1 MARGFCGAEKVVG
14 SLISVLMSCEV
25 VMSTSRRIRARNV
38 RLKRVYELASVNDGT
53 RVLVDRLWPRGIS
66 KDRAALASWCREVA
80 PSDDLRK
87 WFAHEPALWEEF
99 RERYKIEL
107 KQKIEPVA
115 ALRSLAKKG
124 PLTLVFGARDE
135 IHNEAVVLRDVLLG
149 R

>member
-1 MARGFCGAEKVVG
+1 
-14 SLISVLMSCEV
+14 
-25 VMSTSRRIRARNV
+25 MSTSKRIPAKNV
-38 RLKRVYELASVNDGT
+38 RLKRVYELASVDDGT
-53 RVLVDRLWPRGIS
+53 RVLVDRLWPRGVS

-87 WFAHEPALWEEF
+87 WFAHEPSRWEKF

-107 KQKIEPVA
+107 KRKIEPVA

>member
-1 MARGFCGAEKVVG
+1 
-14 SLISVLMSCEV
+14 
-25 VMSTSRRIRARNV
+25 MSTSKRIPAKNV
-38 RLKRVYELASVNDGT
+38 RLKRVYELASVDDGT
-53 RVLVDRLWPRGIS
+53 RVLVDRLWPRGVS

-87 WFAHEPALWEEF
+87 WFAHEPSRWEKF

-107 KQKIEPVA
+107 KRKIEPVA

-149 R
+149 RREPDPRKWHLCGNRSSPR

>member
-1 MARGFCGAEKVVG
+1 
-14 SLISVLMSCEV
+14 
-25 VMSTSRRIRARNV
+25 MSTSRRIRARNV
-38 RLKRVYELASVNDGT
+38 RLKRVYELASVDDGT
-53 RVLVDRLWPRGIS
+53 RVLVDRLWPRGVS

-87 WFAHEPALWEEF
+87 WFAHEPARWEKF
-99 RERYKIEL
+99 RERYKNEL
-107 KQKIEPVA
+107 KRKIEPVA
-115 ALRSLAKKG
+115 ALRSLAMQG

>member
-1 MARGFCGAEKVVG
+1 
-14 SLISVLMSCEV
+14 
-25 VMSTSRRIRARNV
+25 MSTSRRIRARNV
-38 RLKRVYELASVNDGT
+38 RLKRVYKSASVDDGT
-53 RVLVDRLWPRGIS
+53 RVLVDRLWPRGVS

-87 WFAHEPALWEEF
+87 WFAHEPARWEEF
-99 RERYKIEL
+99 RERYKTEL
-107 KQKIEPVA
+107 KRNIEPVA
-115 ALRSLAKKG
+115 ALRSLAKQG

>member
-1 MARGFCGAEKVVG
+1 
-14 SLISVLMSCEV
+14 
-25 VMSTSRRIRARNV
+25 MSTSRRIRARNV
-38 RLKRVYELASVNDGT
+38 RLKRVYEVASVDDGT
-53 RVLVDRLWPRGIS
+53 RVLVDRLWPRGVS

-80 PSDDLRK
+80 PSDGLRK
-87 WFAHEPALWEEF
+87 WFAHEPARWEEF

-107 KQKIEPVA
+107 KRKIEPVA
-115 ALRSLAKKG
+115 ALRSLAKQG